1 MKLKPIIADPL
12 RLYELGLRN
21 LMDMAILIHIGRC
34 GIVGAKRAS
43 IAALM
48 KVGYDTA
55 RSGVDRLCELGLI
68 TSVSRDYRAGLPHNF
83 VCTLRG
89 WKLLTEP
96 ADFSMFPHSQLALE
110 NHAARKKSRKKSPTP
125 ENQTPVAD
133 AAGIDVEQ
141 GRDDDSTADP
151 AAHPHAERQAAALG
165 RETPGDKTG
174 PGASEAD
181 DAEPADG
188 KEAAEAAGILP
199 AVSLADLAPTG

>member
-1 MKLKPIIADPL
+1 MKVKPIIADPL

-83 VCTLRG
+83 VCTIRG

-96 ADFSMFPHSQLALE
+96 ADFSMFPHSQLALK
-110 NHAARKKSRKKSPTP
+110 NYAARKKSPSP
-125 ENQTPVAD
+125 ENQTPASD
-133 AAGIDVEQ
+133 APGIDVEQ
-141 GRDDDSTADP
+141 GCDDDSTADP
-151 AAHPHAERQAAALG
+151 AAHPHSEREAAALG
-165 RETPGDKTG
+165 RETPRDETG
-174 PGASEAD
+174 PGTSEAD

-188 KEAAEAAGILP
+188 QEAAGAAGILP
-199 AVSLADLAPTG
+199 AVSLADLAPAG